1 VAEDQGQER
10 TEPATP
16 KRLREAREKG
26 QVARSRELSTFAVMV
41 AGSTT
46 LLLLGAGMAG
56 GMQRLFDQ
64 LLRVDRAAVF
74 EPGAMTEHFAGA
86 VLSALATFTPFL
98 VLVALA
104 AVLAPLAISGWTFS
118 VEAISFKWE
127 KLDPIKGLGRVFSW
141 RGLMELFKALA
152 KFTVVAV
159 AALLILRT
167 MSQPILGLGAEPI
180 DRALSDAAALLGWG
194 FLGLS
199 LSLLLVVLVDVP
211 FQIWN
216 HARELKMT
224 RQEVRDELKE
234 TEGRPEVRGRIRS
247 LQREMAQRRMMAEVP
262 KADVIVTN
270 PTHYAVALRYEA
282 ERHGAP
288 LVVAKGMGFVAE
300 QIRRIGTESG
310 VVQLQAPPLA
320 RAIYHSTELGQPIPN
335 GLYLAVAQVL
345 AYVYELR
352 RARAAR
358 ARAPEPPRDLP
369 IPDELQRDW

>member
-41 AGSTT
+41 VGSTS
-46 LLLLGAGMAG
+46 LLLLGG
-56 GMQRLFDQ
+56 GMIGGIEHLFDS
-64 LLRVDRAAVF
+64 LLRVDRAAIF
-74 EPGAMTEHFAGA
+74 NSGALTEHFAAA
-86 VLSALATFTPFL
+86 VLSALSAFTPFL
-98 VLVALA
+98 ILVALA

-118 VEAISFKWE
+118 PDALSFKWD

-141 RGLMELFKALA
+141 RGLMELVKALA
-152 KFTVVAV
+152 KFMVVAV
-159 AALLILRT
+159 AGVLILRGA
-167 MSQPILGLGAEPI
+167 SQHILGLGVEPVG
-180 DRALSDAAALLGWG
+180 RALSDTATLLGWG

-199 LSLLLVVLVDVP
+199 LSLFVIALVDVP
-211 FQIWN
+211 FQLWN

-262 KADVIVTN
+262 KADVIITN

-282 ERHGAP
+282 ERDGAP
-288 LVVAKGMGFVAE
+288 VVVAKGMGFIAE
-300 QIRRIGTESG
+300 QIRRIGIESG
-310 VVQLQAPPLA
+310 VIQLQAPPLA
-320 RAIYHSTELGQPIPN
+320 RAIYYSSELDQPIPT
-335 GLYLAVAQVL
+335 GLYLAVAQGL

-358 ARAPEPPRDLP
+358 DRAPEPPQDLP
-369 IPDELQRDW
+369 IPDEFRRDS